1 VPIKD
6 NIAIVQQQLKQAAVQ
21 SGRTPEDIRLIA
33 VSKTKST
40 EMILQALA
48 VGQIA
53 FGENR
58 VQEALGKIEA
68 LTEKPL
74 VEWHLIGHLQK
85 NKVKLCP
92 GNFLWIHTLDSTELA
107 EKLEARSAF
116 AQKKINVLLQV
127 NLSQEITKSGLHDW
141 EDILQVSETI
151 LSGKWLKLRG
161 LMTIPPPNIGETPTR
176 KIYEKLRVWRD
187 KLQQELDSAEITE
200 LSMGKTADFHW
211 AIQEGATMIRVGSAI
226 FGERN
231 EDMDYPKNMYNNW

>member
-1 VPIKD
+1 METTERLNAVLQR
-6 NIAIVQQQLKQAAVQ
+6 VAAAE
-21 SGRTPEDIRLIA
+21 SSAEREAGSTHLIA
-33 VSKTKST
+33 VSKTFDA
-40 EMILQALA
+40 EHIRPALDA
-48 VGQIA
+48 GHRI

-68 LTEKPL
+68 LTENPL

-92 GNFLWIHTLDSTELA
+92 GNFQWIHTLDSTELA

-127 NLSQEITKSGLHDW
+127 NLSREITKSGLHDW
-141 EDILQVSETI
+141 EDILKVSETI

-161 LMTIPPPNIGETPTR
+161 LMTIPAPNMGETPTR

-187 KLQQELDSAEITE
+187 KLQQELDSEEITE
-200 LSMGKTADFHW
+200 LSMGMTADFNW

-231 EDMDYPKNMYNNW
+231 EDMDYPTNM

>member
-1 VPIKD
+1 MSIKD
-6 NIAIVQQQLKQAAVQ
+6 NIAIVQQQLKQAAIQ

-40 EMILQALA
+40 ELILQALA
-48 VGQIA
+48 AGQIA

-68 LTEKPL
+68 LTENPL

-85 NKVKLCP
+85 NKVKFCP
-92 GNFLWIHTLDSTELA
+92 GKFQWIHTLDSTELA

-127 NLSQEITKSGLHDW
+127 NLSREITKSGLHDW
-141 EDILQVSETI
+141 EDILKVSETI

-161 LMTIPPPNIGETPTR
+161 LMTIPAPNIGETPTR

-200 LSMGKTADFHW
+200 LSMGMTADFHW

-231 EDMDYPKNMYNNW
+231 

>member
-1 VPIKD
+1 MPIKD
-6 NIAIVQQQLKQAAVQ
+6 NISIVQQQLKQAAIQ

-40 EMILQALA
+40 EMILKALA
-48 VGQIA
+48 AGQIA

-68 LTEKPL
+68 LTENPL

-85 NKVKLCP
+85 NKVKFCP
-92 GNFLWIHTLDSTELA
+92 GKFQWIHTLDSTELA

-127 NLSQEITKSGLHDW
+127 NLSREITKSGLHDW
-141 EDILQVSETI
+141 EDILKVSETI

-161 LMTIPPPNIGETPTR
+161 LMTIPAPNIGETPTR

-200 LSMGKTADFHW
+200 LSMGMTADFHW

-231 EDMDYPKNMYNNW
+231 EDMDCPTKM

>member
-1 VPIKD
+1 MSIKD
-6 NIAIVQQQLKQAAVQ
+6 NIAIVQQQLKQAAIQ

-40 EMILQALA
+40 EMILKALA
-48 VGQIA
+48 AGQIA

-68 LTEKPL
+68 LTENPL

-85 NKVKLCP
+85 NKVKFCP
-92 GNFLWIHTLDSTELA
+92 GKFQWIHTLDSTELA

-116 AQKKINVLLQV
+116 VQKKINVLLQV

-161 LMTIPPPNIGETPTR
+161 LMTIPSPNMGETPTR

-200 LSMGKTADFHW
+200 LSMGMTADFHW

-231 EDMDYPKNMYNNW
+231 EDMDCPTNM

>member
-1 VPIKD
+1 MSIKD
-6 NIAIVQQQLKQAAVQ
+6 NIAIVQQQLKQAAIQ

-48 VGQIA
+48 AGQIA

-68 LTEKPL
+68 LTENPL

-85 NKVKLCP
+85 NKVKFCP
-92 GNFLWIHTLDSTELA
+92 GKFQWIHTLDSTELA

-116 AQKKINVLLQV
+116 VQKKINVLLQV

-200 LSMGKTADFHW
+200 LSMGMTADFHW

-231 EDMDYPKNMYNNW
+231 EDMDCPTNM

>member
-1 VPIKD
+1 MSIKD
-6 NIAIVQQQLKQAAVQ
+6 NIAIVQQQLKQAAIQ

-48 VGQIA
+48 AGQIA

-68 LTEKPL
+68 LTENPL

-85 NKVKLCP
+85 NKVKFCP
-92 GNFLWIHTLDSTELA
+92 GKFQWIHTLDSTELA

-116 AQKKINVLLQV
+116 ALKKINVLLQV
-127 NLSQEITKSGLHDW
+127 NLSREITKSGLHDW

-161 LMTIPPPNIGETPTR
+161 LMTIPAPNIGETSTR

-200 LSMGKTADFHW
+200 LSMGMTADFHW

-231 EDMDYPKNMYNNW
+231 EDMDCPTNM

>member
-1 VPIKD
+1 MSIKD
-6 NIAIVQQQLKQAAVQ
+6 NIAIVQQQLKQAAIQ

-48 VGQIA
+48 AGQIA

-68 LTEKPL
+68 LTENPL

-85 NKVKLCP
+85 NKVKFCP
-92 GNFLWIHTLDSTELA
+92 GKFQWIHTLDSTELA

-116 AQKKINVLLQV
+116 VQKKINVLLQV
-127 NLSQEITKSGLHDW
+127 NLSQEITKSGLHDL

-161 LMTIPPPNIGETPTR
+161 LMTIPAPNIGETPTR

-200 LSMGKTADFHW
+200 LSMGMTADFHW

-231 EDMDYPKNMYNNW
+231 EDMDCPTNM

>member
-1 VPIKD
+1 MSIKD
-6 NIAIVQQQLKQAAVQ
+6 NIAIVQQQLKQAAIQ
-21 SGRTPEDIRLIA
+21 SGRTQEDIRLIA
-33 VSKTKST
+33 VSKTKSS

-48 VGQIA
+48 AGQIS

-68 LTEKPL
+68 LTENPL

-85 NKVKLCP
+85 NKVKFCP
-92 GNFLWIHTLDSTELA
+92 GKFQWIHTLDSTELA

-127 NLSQEITKSGLHDW
+127 NLSREITKSGLHDW

-161 LMTIPPPNIGETPTR
+161 LMTIPAPNIGETPTR

-200 LSMGKTADFHW
+200 LSMGMTADFHW

-231 EDMDYPKNMYNNW
+231 EDMDCPTNM

>member
-1 VPIKD
+1 VSIKD
-6 NIAIVQQQLKQAAVQ
+6 NIAIVQQQLKQAAIQ
-21 SGRTPEDIRLIA
+21 SGRTPGDIRLIA

-48 VGQIA
+48 AGQIA

-68 LTEKPL
+68 LTENPL

-85 NKVKLCP
+85 NKVKFCP
-92 GNFLWIHTLDSTELA
+92 GKFQWIHTLDSTELA

-116 AQKKINVLLQV
+116 VQKKINVLLQV

-161 LMTIPPPNIGETPTR
+161 LMTIPAPNIGETPTR

-187 KLQQELDSAEITE
+187 KLQQELDSTEITE
-200 LSMGKTADFHW
+200 LSMGMTADFHW

-231 EDMDYPKNMYNNW
+231 